1 MCPPGISIQIM
12 LYNYDIALSVYIYVG
27 LILFCTAII
36 VYHMNRVL
44 MENHQ
49 LRNRNYELATTLQT
63 AELQTGSPYYSSTL
77 RNLVSE
83 KSNGAYYESLESQVY
98 AAPHAVLRRR

>member
-1 MCPPGISIQIM
+1 M
-12 LYNYDIALSVYIYVG
+12 LYQHDLALSVYIYVG
-27 LILFCTAII
+27 LILFITAIL

-44 MENHQ
+44 VENHT
-49 LRNRNYELATTLQT
+49 LRNRNYELATALQT

-83 KSNGAYYESLESQVY
+83 KSNGVYYESLESRV
-98 AAPHAVLRRR
+98 AAPSPHAVLRQR